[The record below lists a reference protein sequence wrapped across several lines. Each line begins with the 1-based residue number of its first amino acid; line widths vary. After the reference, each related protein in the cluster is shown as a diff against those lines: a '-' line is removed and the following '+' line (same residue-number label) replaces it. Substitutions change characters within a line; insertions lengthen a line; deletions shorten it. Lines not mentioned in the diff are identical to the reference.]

1 MSNTFSLLF
10 SQMMQRP
17 RWQQWALWIACGLGL
32 LSLLYFMMLK
42 APRQQLQQGLQDAEA
57 LQKGLSAQQRSLLEQ
72 PSLNELLQQQALL
85 KPVSAAG
92 KNVVDKIAGP
102 LRQSTGTLLQW
113 EPEAGGGE
121 NEERGT
127 LTFRSDFKGVM
138 VLLTELLNDPA
149 APVVRQLQLR
159 VEKPLLHITLA
170 LAEEPFY
177 SPIFSA
183 LSTDVGVNRDP
194 FSVQDIEVCSDNA
207 NSLRDVTL
215 GGMISDAEHQQ
226 GWMLWPGRGWQPAE
240 VGWRDD
246 QSGWQVVAVG
256 NGQITFNL
264 QRAPCAEKQHTLM
277 FSRQSGFEPRE
288 FQGEEKK

>member
-1 MSNTFSLLF
+1 MSNIFSLFF
-10 SQMMQRP
+10 SQMMERP
-17 RWQQWALWIACGLGL
+17 RWQQWALWIAGGLTL
-32 LSLLYFMMLK
+32 WFLLYLTMLK
-42 APRQQLQQGLQDAEA
+42 APIRELQQGLQDAEA
-57 LQKGLSAQQRSLLEQ
+57 LQKSLSAQQRSLLEQ
-72 PSLNELLQQQALL
+72 PSLNELLQQLALL
-85 KPVSAAG
+85 KPVSSAG
-92 KNVVDKIAGP
+92 ITLVDKIAGP
-102 LRQSTGTLLQW
+102 LHRSAGTLLQW
-113 EPEAGGGE
+113 QPEAGGVE

-127 LTFRSDFKGVM
+127 LTFRSDFKGVLA
-138 VLLTELLNDPA
+138 LLTGLLNDPA

-159 VEKPLLHITLA
+159 AEKPLLHITLA

-183 LSTDVGVNRDP
+183 LSTAEGVERDP
-194 FSVQDIEVCSDNA
+194 FSAQDIEDCSDNA
-207 NSLRDVTL
+207 NTLRDVTL
-215 GGMISDAEHQQ
+215 GGMISDTEHQQ

-264 QRAPCAEKQHTLM
+264 QREPCAEKQHSLTL
-277 FSRQSGFEPRE
+277 SRQSGLQPMK